1 MPARKHLSSSTLRRH
16 KVADRIL
23 RRGVIT
29 MRPCAS
35 CTSQGV
41 LCVLSSLDERCE
53 QCYRYQR
60 QCDLASPWDEDDRLE
75 KKEKELREQALE
87 AERQEEE
94 LRGQALKKELKA
106 ARLRKQARLLQ
117 KRRRAL

>member
-1 MPARKHLSSSTLRRH
+1 
-16 KVADRIL
+16 
-23 RRGVIT
+23 

-60 QCDLASPWDEDDRLE
+60 QCDLASPWAEDDRLE

-87 AERQEEE
+87 AERRGDAARERALSAFASAREE
-94 LRGQALKKELKA
+94 ALAAEAKA
-106 ARLRKQARLLQ
+106 ARLRKQARLL
-117 KRRRAL
+117 